1 MTDARLPGAD
11 WVDRGLEDLASGIES
26 VPALLVSI
34 GAPRLR
40 ALGVDA
46 DERPDG
52 FVVRGGRPL
61 GGTADAAGDHRLVM
75 AFAIVGLGSRNG
87 VTITG
92 AEAVS
97 VSYPGFAADLAR
109 LRR

>member
-1 MTDARLPGAD
+1 
-11 WVDRGLEDLASGIES
+11 
-26 VPALLVSI
+26 
-34 GAPRLR
+34 
-40 ALGVDA
+40 
-46 DERPDG
+46 
-52 FVVRGGRPL
+52 
-61 GGTADAAGDHRLVM
+61 M